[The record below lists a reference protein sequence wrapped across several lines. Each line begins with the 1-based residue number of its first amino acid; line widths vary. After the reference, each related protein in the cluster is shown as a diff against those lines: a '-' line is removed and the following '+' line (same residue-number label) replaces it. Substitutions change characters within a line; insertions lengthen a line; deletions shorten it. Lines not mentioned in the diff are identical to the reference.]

1 MSEELVSKNNLIKEL
16 KEWLSEFE
24 GIPETLYGQGYDDA
38 IKAAIAIVENEVPI
52 KVEQEENN
60 ERRFN

>member
-1 MSEELVSKNNLIKEL
+1 MSEELINKQSLIKEL

-38 IKAAIAIVENEVPI
+38 IKTAIAIVENEVPI

-60 ERRFN
+60 E